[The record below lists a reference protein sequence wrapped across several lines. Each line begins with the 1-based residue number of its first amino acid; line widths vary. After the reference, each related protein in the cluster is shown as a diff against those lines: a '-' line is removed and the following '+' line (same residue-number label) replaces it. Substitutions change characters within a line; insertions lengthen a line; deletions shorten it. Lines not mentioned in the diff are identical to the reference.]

1 MSESAPSVVVPGQPV
16 PFQHPMSRLR
26 ERLAGAG
33 AVKIAAIGSSSTAG
47 TDNIVPYP
55 QRLEAALRARINGR
69 NFDVLNRGVSGEE
82 ARVELARMQR
92 DVIDERPTVVIW
104 QVGTNAAWKKELDL
118 DDTGK
123 AIREGLVMLA
133 QAPVDII
140 LMDLQYVPALLVPDK
155 IERANKMNRLIGE
168 AAAGATVPVNVYKR
182 FDLMQQWYEAE
193 KVSFDRMVDPGDPN
207 RLHHS
212 DWSVTRMAEA
222 LADVMLKAV
231 SASQS
236 A

>member
-1 MSESAPSVVVPGQPV
+1 MPEGAPSVVVPGQPV
-16 PFQHPMSRLR
+16 PFQHPVSRLR

-33 AVKIAAIGSSSTAG
+33 AIKIAAIGSSSTAG
-47 TDNIVPYP
+47 TDSIVPYP
-55 QRLEAALRARINGR
+55 QRLEAALRARIKGR

-82 ARVELARMQR
+82 ARDELGRMQR

-133 QAPVDII
+133 QASVDII

-155 IERANKMNRLIGE
+155 IERAHKMNRLIDE
-168 AAAGATVPVNVYKR
+168 AATGATVPVNVYKR

-222 LADVMLKAV
+222 LADVMVKAA
-231 SASQS
+231 SASQP

>member
-1 MSESAPSVVVPGQPV
+1 MQDTAPSVVVPGQPA

-33 AVKIAAIGSSSTAG
+33 AIKIAAIGSSTTAG

-55 QRLEAALRARINGR
+55 QRLEAALRARVTKR

-82 ARVELARMQR
+82 ARVELDRMRR
-92 DVIDERPTVVIW
+92 DVIDEHPTVVIW

-133 QAPVDII
+133 AASVDII

-155 IERANKMNRLIGE
+155 IERAHKMNRLIDE

-193 KVSFDRMVDPGDPN
+193 KVSFDRMVDPGDPT

-222 LADVMLKAV
+222 LADVIVKAT
-231 SASQS
+231 STSRPA
-236 A
+236 

>member
-1 MSESAPSVVVPGQPV
+1 MPESAPSVVVPGQPV
-16 PFQHPMSRLR
+16 PFQHPTSRLR

-33 AVKIAAIGSSSTAG
+33 AIKIAAIGSSSTAG

-55 QRLEAALRARINGR
+55 QRLEAALRARIMGR

-82 ARVELARMQR
+82 ARDELGRMQR

-133 QAPVDII
+133 QASVDII

-155 IERANKMNRLIGE
+155 IERAHKINRLIDE
-168 AAAGATVPVNVYKR
+168 AATGATVPVNVYKR

-212 DWSVTRMAEA
+212 DLSVTRVAEA
-222 LADVMLKAV
+222 LADVMVKAA
-231 SASQS
+231 SASQP

>member
-1 MSESAPSVVVPGQPV
+1 MPESMPSVVVPGQPV
-16 PFQHPMSRLR
+16 PFRHPMSRLR
-26 ERLAGAG
+26 ERLAAAG
-33 AVKIAAIGSSSTAG
+33 AIKIAAIGSSSTAG
-47 TDNIVPYP
+47 TDKIVPYP
-55 QRLEAALRARINGR
+55 QRLEAALRARVNGR

-118 DDTGK
+118 DDTAK

-133 QAPVDII
+133 QASVDII

-155 IERANKMNRLIGE
+155 IERAHKMNRLIDE
-168 AAAGATVPVNVYKR
+168 AAAAATVPVNVYKR
-182 FDLMQQWYEAE
+182 FNLMQQWYEAE
-193 KVSFDRMVDPGDPN
+193 KVSFDRMVDPGDPD

-222 LADVMLKAV
+222 LADVMVKAASV
-231 SASQS
+231 SPS